1 MRMKKLMIL
10 AAVAAIAATACTRTF
25 EVEPTQHDSPI
36 GFNTWANTL
45 TKAHDPG
52 NTTNFAIGDD
62 FNVYGTKLMPGE
74 PAATSQDVFNGTRV
88 EKTVDAPSETW
99 TYSPLRF
106 WDPSATSYTFYAV
119 APAGLLDGTGASA
132 TTAGA
137 FRSEPIEFLGGDS
150 QKTDIKDILVA
161 AKTTVTTFNSPV
173 HLAFYHIASLVD
185 LQVQKVNELEL
196 VGENATNYIKVAVS
210 SISLTNIDGNGHF
223 TISSYGDSAPY
234 APETDTDTWTEE
246 TSASKK
252 TYNNTSGY
260 ETAILPA
267 DVNAINAGAPNA
279 LITKLVAMP
288 QTFRTAETDHSSDQ
302 TVNISYSIEVCEGGN
317 STTTN
322 YSASFD
328 LKEFDN
334 AQDLNNTPS
343 NYIQSWLPGKHYTY
357 IITIGANAISFTASI
372 QDWTTDTGYHYLI
385 N

>member
-1 MRMKKLMIL
+1 MKKLMIL

-74 PAATSQDVFNGTRV
+74 PATSQDVFNGTRV
-88 EKTVDAPSETW
+88 EKTADAPSEIW

-137 FRSEPIEFLGGDS
+137 FTSEPIEFLGGDT

-173 HLAFYHIASLVD
+173 NLPFYHIASLVD
-185 LQVQKVNELEL
+185 LKVQKVNELEL
-196 VGENATNYIKVAVS
+196 AGEDANNYIKVAVS

-223 TISSYGDSAPY
+223 TISSYGNSSPY
-234 APETDTDTWTEE
+234 APVTSTSTWTEE

-252 TYNNTSGY
+252 TYNHTSGY
-260 ETAILPA
+260 EDVTLPA
-267 DVNAINAGAPNA
+267 DVNAISAVAPNA
-279 LITKLVAMP
+279 LISKLVVMP
-288 QTFRTAETDHSSDQ
+288 QTFRTAETDHSTDQ

-317 STTTN
+317 STTTY

-334 AQDLNNTPS
+334 AQDFSNTEA
-343 NYIQSWLPGKHYTY
+343 NYIPSWLPGKHYTY

-372 QDWTTDTGYHYLI
+372 ENWTTDTGYHYLI

>member
-45 TKAHDPG
+45 TKAHDPSTG
-52 NTTNFAIGDD
+52 ANFAVGDA
-62 FNVYGTKLMPGE
+62 FNVYGTKSNGGTP
-74 PAATSQDVFNGTRV
+74 SDVFIGTRV
-88 EKTVDAPSETW
+88 AKTAVSPETW
-99 TYSPLRF
+99 QYSPLRF
-106 WDPSATSYTFYAV
+106 WDPNATSYTFYAV
-119 APAGLLDGTGASA
+119 APDGLLDGTGASA
-132 TTAGA
+132 TTAGV
-137 FRSEPIEFLGGDS
+137 FTSEPIEFLGKD
-150 QKTDIKDILVA
+150 DILVA
-161 AKTTVTTFNSPV
+161 AKTTVTPPFNSSV
-173 HLAFYHIASLVD
+173 HLLFYHIASLVD
-185 LQVQKVNELEL
+185 LKVQKVNELEL
-196 VGENATNYIKVAVS
+196 AGEDANNYIKVAVS

-223 TISSYGDSAPY
+223 TISSYGNSAPY
-234 APETDTDTWTEE
+234 APVTDPSPWTEE

-260 ETAILPA
+260 EDVTLPNDVKAISA
-267 DVNAINAGAPNA
+267 NDPNA
-279 LITKLVAMP
+279 LISKLVVMP
-288 QTFRTAETDHSSDQ
+288 QTFRTAETDHSTDQ

-328 LKEFDN
+328 LKEFDG
-334 AQDLNNTPS
+334 AQDFSNTEAT
-343 NYIQSWLPGKHYTY
+343 YIPSWLPGKHYTY

-372 QDWTTDTGYHYLI
+372 ENWTTDTGYHYLI

>member
-1 MRMKKLMIL
+1 MRMKQLMIL

-62 FNVYGTKLMPGE
+62 FNVYGTKLMPGQ
-74 PAATSQDVFNGTRV
+74 PATSQDVFNGTRV
-88 EKTVDAPSETW
+88 EKTADAPSEIW

-119 APAGLLDGTGASA
+119 APAGLLDGTNASA

-137 FRSEPIEFLGGDS
+137 FTSEPIEFLGGDT

-173 HLAFYHIASLVD
+173 NLPFYHIASLVD
-185 LQVQKVNELEL
+185 LKVQKVNALEL
-196 VGENATNYIKVAVS
+196 AGENATKYIKVAVS

-223 TISSYGDSAPY
+223 TISSYGASSPY
-234 APETDTDTWTEE
+234 APVTSTSTWTEE

-260 ETAILPA
+260 ETVTLPT
-267 DVNAINAGAPNA
+267 DVITIGAGDPDA
-279 LITKLVAMP
+279 LISKLVVMP

-328 LKEFDN
+328 LKEFDG
-334 AQDLNNTPS
+334 AQDFSNTEAT
-343 NYIQSWLPGKHYTY
+343 YIPSWLPGKHYTY

-372 QDWTTDTGYHYLI
+372 ENWTTDTGYHYLI